1 MNQNSKAR
9 VKVVLFA
16 LAVAWT
22 AVISLFVVTDNTFA
36 DDGAQVVASVDGHSL

>member
-1 MNQNSKAR
+1 LNQNSKAR

-36 DDGAQVVASVDGHSL
+36 NDGAQVVASVDGHSL